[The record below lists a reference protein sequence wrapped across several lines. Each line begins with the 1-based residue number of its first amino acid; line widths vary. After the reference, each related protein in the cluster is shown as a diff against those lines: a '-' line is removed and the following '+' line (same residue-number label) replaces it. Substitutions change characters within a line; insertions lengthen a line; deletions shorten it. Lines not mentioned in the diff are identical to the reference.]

1 LALDF
6 EPPQRQRLNV
16 ADFQNERRHTRED
29 SGIRLDR
36 HGRWWHDGRPIEH
49 PKIIE
54 AFNRGLTPTDDGKFR
69 LHFGAD
75 WCFVEVEDAAY
86 RVLDF
91 AVTADGPWI
100 TLSDRTGEA
109 LDVATLSL
117 DADDVV
123 VCRVKGQRAK
133 ARFSREAQFALGE
146 RLTRVGNQL
155 ALQVG
160 SQAIPVPLRPFPER

>member
-1 LALDF
+1 M
-6 EPPQRQRLNV
+6 
-16 ADFQNERRHTRED
+16 ADFPNQRRHTRED

-36 HGRWWHDGRPIEH
+36 DGRWWHDGQPIEH
-49 PKIIE
+49 PKIVE
-54 AFNRGLTPTDDGKFR
+54 AFNRGLTPADDGKFR

-75 WCFVEVEDAAY
+75 WCFVDVEDAAY

-91 AVTADGPWI
+91 SVAADGPRI
-100 TLSDRTGEA
+100 ALSDRTEEP

-117 DADDVV
+117 DGDGVV
-123 VCRVKGQRAK
+123 VCRVKDRRAK

-146 RLTRVGNQL
+146 RLTRIGDRL

-160 SQAIPVPLRPFPER
+160 SQAIPVPLPPF

>member
-1 LALDF
+1 MISSRRGASFSKVTDF
-6 EPPQRQRLNV
+6 PNQ
-16 ADFQNERRHTRED
+16 RRHTREQ

-36 HGRWWHDGRPIEH
+36 HGRWWHDDQPIEH

-54 AFNRGLTPTDDGKFR
+54 AFNRGLSPDDDGKFR

-91 AVTADGPWI
+91 GIAADGPRI
-100 TLSDRTGEA
+100 SLSDRTEA
-109 LDVATLSL
+109 RLDVATLSL
-117 DADDVV
+117 DADGVV
-123 VCRVKGQRAK
+123 VCQVKGRRAK

-146 RLTRVGNQL
+146 RLTPVGDRL

-160 SQAIPVPLRPFPER
+160 SQVIPVPLPRFSG

>member
-36 HGRWWHDGRPIEH
+36 HGQWWH
-49 PKIIE
+49 
-54 AFNRGLTPTDDGKFR
+54 DGKFR

-123 VCRVKGQRAK
+123 ICLVKGQRAK

-146 RLTRVGNQL
+146 RLTRIGDQL